1 MFVRES
7 NEHVKGDF
15 CVSAKYDENAIPI
28 PEQVVFG
35 KVVEGLRHHK
45 GLTQTDLAGAAGIS
59 NAALS
64 RLERGESN
72 PSLGTI
78 LSLARGLDLPPHRLM
93 EAYDLA
99 MTGATERLEA
109 VTSGGELSKAAV
121 AAGLAGLAA
130 GAAGGAVGRAALRGL
145 AAVGG
150 AAVAGPAGALV
161 GMAVASAIGAG
172 VFGALATFV
181 TAKDEEEGARK
192 QRT

>member
-1 MFVRES
+1 VNANM
-7 NEHVKGDF
+7 
-15 CVSAKYDENAIPI
+15 DENEIPI

-35 KVVEGLRHHK
+35 KVVEGLRNHK

-78 LSLARGLDLPPHRLM
+78 LALARGLNLPSHRLM
-93 EAYDLA
+93 QAYDLA
-99 MTGATERLEA
+99 MAGATERLEQ
-109 VTSGGELSKAAV
+109 VTSGGDLPKAAV
-121 AAGLAGLAA
+121 ASGLAGLAVGPASSVA
-130 GAAGGAVGRAALRGL
+130 GKAALRGL

-150 AAVAGPAGALV
+150 VAVAGPAGALL

-172 VFGALATFV
+172 VFGALANFV
-181 TAKDEEEGARK
+181 TASDDTPAR
-192 QRT
+192 RRSSHEP